1 MADTGGMRITVGYL
15 FLCCFLQ
22 CCSAKDINCTVTQYA
37 NQTIYI
43 ISEMSNANASSAVYT
58 WANASGTVLARDDG
72 KNPEQVVSYS
82 IKALITLKCFHE
94 IVYNCHPHSETRGY
108 MAHCRINCTLNPP
121 SLQKQKEISHN
132 WIAPTAIAIFLGL
145 VLVLVGLCIRFRPNI
160 SRICSRDQLRC
171 IYTAMTMQ
179 KVDPKDANV
188 EAGNV

>member
-1 MADTGGMRITVGYL
+1 
-15 FLCCFLQ
+15 
-22 CCSAKDINCTVTQYA
+22 
-37 NQTIYI
+37 
-43 ISEMSNANASSAVYT
+43 
-58 WANASGTVLARDDG
+58 
-72 KNPEQVVSYS
+72 
-82 IKALITLKCFHE
+82 
-94 IVYNCHPHSETRGY
+94 